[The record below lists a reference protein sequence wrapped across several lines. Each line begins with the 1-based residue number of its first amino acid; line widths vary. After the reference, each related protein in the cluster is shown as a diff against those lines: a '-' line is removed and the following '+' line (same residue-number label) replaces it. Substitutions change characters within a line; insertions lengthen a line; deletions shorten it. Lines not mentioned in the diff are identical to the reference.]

1 MMKNFTILLAV
12 IAVTTLFSC
21 SKLKEEEFYGEYP
34 DDAETQTD
42 NESQE
47 TMNDSDSAD
56 QADSDSADTTDSET
70 TETTDKDEPDEQ
82 TDDNNSTDE
91 ENPVTDDNNPATD
104 DDQETGDDNQTADDD
119 QETDND
125 NPVTDD
131 DQETDND
138 NPVTDDDQGT
148 DNDNP
153 VTDDDQET
161 DNDNQTADDDQE
173 TGDDNQ
179 TADDDQETGD
189 DNQTADDDQETDND
203 NPITDDDPI
212 IPGCTPDC
220 NGKECG
226 PDGCGGICKTDCG
239 TDAACNAEQTR
250 CVPYNCEQITVNKL
264 RERDTL
270 PMGEHRDKYIYKATY
285 TDSNNATSSD
295 EDFKFQ
301 INYDESLPAVVD
313 LSNFHDYKCIF
324 RSGSVCFYIQNS
336 TKLYFQQSGTI
347 DISTL
352 DTSNGNISAALTNV
366 RLVETGFVL
375 ENERIYEIPGGK
387 CLEIKNETLNYTAP
401 VYSAK

>member
-1 MMKNFTILLAV
+1 MMKNLTILIAV
-12 IAVTTLFSC
+12 IAIATLASC

-34 DDAETQTD
+34 DDAVTQTD

-47 TMNDSDSAD
+47 SVNDNDTAD
-56 QADSDSADTTDSET
+56 PADSDTADSDTADTTDSET
-70 TETTDKDEPDEQ
+70 TEPTDKDEPDEK
-82 TDDNNSTDE
+82 TDENNSTDE
-91 ENPVTDDNNPATD
+91 ENPVTDDDNPA
-104 DDQETGDDNQTADDD
+104 
-119 QETDND
+119 
-125 NPVTDD
+125 TDD

-138 NPVTDDDQGT
+138 NPATDDDH
-148 DNDNP
+148 
-153 VTDDDQET
+153 ET
-161 DNDNQTADDDQE
+161 DSDNQPADDDQE

-179 TADDDQETGD
+179 TTDDDQETGD
-189 DNQTADDDQETDND
+189 DN
-203 NPITDDDPI
+203 PITDDDPV

-239 TDAACNAEQTR
+239 TDAACNAEQTM
-250 CVPYNCEQITVNKL
+250 CVPYTCKKITVNKL

-336 TKLYFQQSGTI
+336 TKLYFQQSGTV
-347 DISTL
+347 DISSL

-375 ENERIYEIPGGK
+375 ENEKIYEIPGGE

-401 VYSAK
+401 VYSAN